1 MKWAKLNDQKVVLEI
16 VEQESRPSGS
26 VKIPNGVSCEVGLVW
41 TGWEF
46 RKKVFTSYEFLRRFT
61 DAELELVRSYS
72 VHDSAVWKL
81 LSFAEAAQE
90 IDTADPVTVSGM
102 DYLVTVAI
110 LTQARRDEILAA

>member
-46 RKKVFTSYEFLRRFT
+46 RKSF
-61 DAELELVRSYS
+61 
-72 VHDSAVWKL
+72 HL
-81 LSFAEAAQE
+81 L
-90 IDTADPVTVSGM
+90 
-102 DYLVTVAI
+102 
-110 LTQARRDEILAA
+110 